1 MPRKK
6 GDKPG
11 GETRRRRGPKIN
23 RRTIKREGDSTQLLE
38 RGEGPTAEEQI
49 DPAVDSPSEITSE
62 GGPGTDAAYRM
73 GGPVGEAGGPPSS
86 GERGT
91 GGEGGYSTLG
101 GGVYPD
107 EGPSEEAPRYGDW
120 RRHSSGAT
128 SGARGQE
135 GFGNPGEGTWGEE
148 RRAAERREEQGP
160 SGRRSAPE
168 RRRRSDESLAQE
180 IREILTTDHELEAT
194 AIEVKVEGGAV
205 TIAGEVADPDARL
218 LAEEL
223 VESVVGVREVRNRL
237 RVAR

>member
-11 GETRRRRGPKIN
+11 GP
-23 RRTIKREGDSTQLLE
+23 
-38 RGEGPTAEEQI
+38 
-49 DPAVDSPSEITSE
+49 
-62 GGPGTDAAYRM
+62 
-73 GGPVGEAGGPPSS
+73 
-86 GERGT
+86 
-91 GGEGGYSTLG
+91 
-101 GGVYPD
+101 
-107 EGPSEEAPRYGDW
+107 
-120 RRHSSGAT
+120 GAT

-135 GFGNPGEGTWGEE
+135 GLGNPGEGTWGEE

-160 SGRRSAPE
+160 SGRRLGLE

-180 IREILTTDHELEAT
+180 IREILTTDPELDAT
-194 AIEVKVEGGAV
+194 AIEVEVVGGAV

-223 VESVVGVREVRNRL
+223 VESVVGVREVHNRL